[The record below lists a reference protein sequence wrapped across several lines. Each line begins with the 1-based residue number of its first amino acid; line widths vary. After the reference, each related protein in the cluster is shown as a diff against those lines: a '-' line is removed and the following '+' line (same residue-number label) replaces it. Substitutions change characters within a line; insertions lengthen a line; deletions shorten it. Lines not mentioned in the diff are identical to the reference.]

1 MLKISKRISIIV
13 FIVLV
18 FIIIA
23 SNAYNFIQEALQ
35 FKEANENK
43 ARENLS
49 ALIKWSKNEGKEEL
63 EYAKNLSKE
72 NYNQEKVT
80 QMIIKNLKMI
90 QTSIEDMK
98 TLTSYYPTEEDVEL
112 IRQAGHVATNS
123 NTDIILYLLYNER
136 NITNHKTYFLF
147 DKERFKVFEDFLFFL
162 NTRLEEDFLQKD
174 IHKFDSFDV
183 VRIGMYINDLIGYN
197 SGFTSMYLSEF
208 LQDYICDLNTPKTMT
223 ILNGMSKIDFTS
235 NRILLFF
242 NKELEKYAYTD
253 DNNLIKNL
261 QKLIYIFKKFKLN
274 QKQIK
279 QLNTLQSKL
288 KECTN
293 E

>member
-1 MLKISKRISIIV
+1 MLKISKRI
-13 FIVLV
+13 
-18 FIIIA
+18 FIILAFILA
-23 SNAYNFIQEALQ
+23 IGIYELIQEALQ

-49 ALIKWSKNEGKEEL
+49 ALIKWSENEGKEEL

-90 QTSIEDMK
+90 QASIEDIRI
-98 TLTSYYPTEEDVEL
+98 LTSYYPTDEDVEL
-112 IRQAGHVATNS
+112 MRQAGHVTTNS
-123 NTDIILYLLYNER
+123 NTDIILYLLYNEG
-136 NITNHKTYFLF
+136 NITNQKTSFLF

-183 VRIGMYINDLIGYN
+183 VGIGMYINTLIGYN
-197 SGFTSMYLSEF
+197 CAFTDMYLSEF
-208 LQDYICDLNTPKTMT
+208 LQDYICDLNTPKTIT
-223 ILNGMSKIDFTS
+223 ILNGMSQINIATDKV
-235 NRILLFF
+235 LLFF
-242 NKELEKYAYTD
+242 NKELKIHTDSHLKIQLEKA
-253 DNNLIKNL
+253 
-261 QKLIYIFKKFKLN
+261 IYNFKKLKLG
-274 QKQIK
+274 QKQIN

-288 KECTN
+288 KECKQ
-293 E
+293 

>member
-1 MLKISKRISIIV
+1 MLKISKR
-13 FIVLV
+13 V
-18 FIIIA
+18 FIILAFILA
-23 SNAYNFIQEALQ
+23 IGIYELIQEALQ

-49 ALIKWSKNEGKEEL
+49 ALIKWSENEGKEEL

-90 QTSIEDMK
+90 QASIEDMK

-112 IRQAGHVATNS
+112 MRQAGHVTTNS

-162 NTRLEEDFLQKD
+162 NTRLEEDFLQKND
-174 IHKFDSFDV
+174 NDFEIIEIV
-183 VRIGMYINDLIGYN
+183 TYINLLIGLDSAFAN
-197 SGFTSMYLSEF
+197 NMYLRELSVAP
-208 LQDYICDLNTPKTMT
+208 ICDLNNPKTIV
-223 ILNGMSKIDFTS
+223 ILNGIEKINIAVDRYINLINSKIKF
-235 NRILLFF
+235 I
-242 NKELEKYAYTD
+242 AYKD
-253 DNNLIKNL
+253 DYLKMKIENINNNYP
-261 QKLIYIFKKFKLN
+261 KLRLG
-274 QKQIK
+274 QKQTNKLKSI
-279 QLNTLQSKL
+279 QSKL
-288 KECTN
+288 KECKQ
-293 E
+293 

>member
-23 SNAYNFIQEALQ
+23 SNTYNFIQEALQ

-49 ALIKWSKNEGKEEL
+49 ALIKWSENEGKEEL

-90 QTSIEDMK
+90 QASIEDVR

-112 IRQAGHVATNS
+112 IRQAGHVILGS

-183 VRIGMYINDLIGYN
+183 VRIGMYINTLIGYN
-197 SGFTSMYLSEF
+197 SGFTDMYLSEF

-223 ILNGMSKIDFTS
+223 ILNGMSQINTTTDKV
-235 NRILLFF
+235 LLFL
-242 NKELEKYAYTD
+242 NKELKIHTDSHLKMQLEKA
-253 DNNLIKNL
+253 
-261 QKLIYIFKKFKLN
+261 IYNFKKLKLG
-274 QKQIK
+274 QKQTNKLKSI
-279 QLNTLQSKL
+279 QSKL
-288 KECTN
+288 KECKQ
-293 E
+293 

>member
-1 MLKISKRISIIV
+1 
-13 FIVLV
+13 
-18 FIIIA
+18 FIILAFILA
-23 SNAYNFIQEALQ
+23 IGIYELIQEALQ

-49 ALIKWSKNEGKEEL
+49 ALIKWSENKGKEEL

-90 QTSIEDMK
+90 QASIEDVRI
-98 TLTSYYPTEEDVEL
+98 LTSYYPTEEDVEL
-112 IRQAGHVATNS
+112 MRQAGHVTTNS

>member
-1 MLKISKRISIIV
+1 LLKISKRISIIV

-49 ALIKWSKNEGKEEL
+49 ALIKWSENEGKEEL

-90 QTSIEDMK
+90 QASIEDIR
-98 TLTSYYPTEEDVEL
+98 TLTIYSFLDEDEELSRKASRIVL
-112 IRQAGHVATNS
+112 RINM
-123 NTDIILYLLYNER
+123 DIILYLLDNEKTF
-136 NITNHKTYFLF
+136 IGHKTYFLF

-162 NTRLEEDFLQKD
+162 NTRLEEDFLKKND
-174 IHKFDSFDV
+174 NDFEIIEIV
-183 VRIGMYINDLIGYN
+183 TYINLLIGLDGAFAN
-197 SGFTSMYLSEF
+197 NMYLRELSIAP
-208 LQDYICDLNTPKTMT
+208 ICDLNNPKTIA
-223 ILNGMSKIDFTS
+223 ILNGIEKINIAVDRYINLINSKIKF
-235 NRILLFF
+235 I
-242 NKELEKYAYTD
+242 AYKD
-253 DNNLIKNL
+253 DYLKMKIENINNNYP
-261 QKLIYIFKKFKLN
+261 KLRLG
-274 QKQIK
+274 QKQINK
-279 QLNTLQSKL
+279 LKSIQSKL
-288 KECTN
+288 KECKQ
-293 E
+293 

>member
-1 MLKISKRISIIV
+1 
-13 FIVLV
+13 VLV

-49 ALIKWSKNEGKEEL
+49 ALIKWSENEGKEEL

-90 QTSIEDMK
+90 QASIEDMK

-112 IRQAGHVATNS
+112 MRQAGHVTTNS

-147 DKERFKVFEDFLFFL
+147 DKERFKIFEDFLFFL

-197 SGFTSMYLSEF
+197 CAFTDMYLSEF
-208 LQDYICDLNTPKTMT
+208 SQDYICDLNTPKTMT

-274 QKQIK
+274 QKQINK
-279 QLNTLQSKL
+279 LKSIQSKL

>member
-1 MLKISKRISIIV
+1 MLKTSKRISIIV

-49 ALIKWSKNEGKEEL
+49 ALIKWSENEGKEEL

-90 QTSIEDMK
+90 QASIEDVRI
-98 TLTSYYPTEEDVEL
+98 LTSYYPTEEDVEL
-112 IRQAGHVATNS
+112 IRQAGHVTTNS

-162 NTRLEEDFLQKD
+162 NTRLEEDFLKKD

-183 VRIGMYINDLIGYN
+183 VRIGTYISDLIGYN
-197 SGFTSMYLSEF
+197 SGFTDMYLSEF

-242 NKELEKYAYTD
+242 NKELEKYAYPD

-274 QKQIK
+274 QKQTNKLKSI
-279 QLNTLQSKL
+279 QTKL

>member
-1 MLKISKRISIIV
+1 MLKISKRI
-13 FIVLV
+13 
-18 FIIIA
+18 FIILAFILA
-23 SNAYNFIQEALQ
+23 IGIYELIQEALQ

-49 ALIKWSKNEGKEEL
+49 ALIKWSENEGKEEL

-90 QTSIEDMK
+90 QASIEDIRI
-98 TLTSYYPTEEDVEL
+98 LTSYYPTDEDVEL
-112 IRQAGHVATNS
+112 MRQAGHVTTNS

-162 NTRLEEDFLQKD
+162 NTRLEEDFLQKN

-183 VRIGMYINDLIGYN
+183 VRIGTYVSDLIGYN

-208 LQDYICDLNTPKTMT
+208 LQDYICDLNTPKTIT
-223 ILNGMSKIDFTS
+223 ILNGMSQINIATDKV
-235 NRILLFF
+235 LLFL
-242 NKELEKYAYTD
+242 NKELKIHTDSHLKMQLEKA
-253 DNNLIKNL
+253 
-261 QKLIYIFKKFKLN
+261 IYNFKKLKLG
-274 QKQIK
+274 QKQTNKLKSI
-279 QLNTLQSKL
+279 QSKL

>member
-1 MLKISKRISIIV
+1 MLKISKR
-13 FIVLV
+13 V
-18 FIIIA
+18 FIILAFILA
-23 SNAYNFIQEALQ
+23 IGIYELIQEALQ

-90 QTSIEDMK
+90 QASIEDIR
-98 TLTSYYPTEEDVEL
+98 TLTIYSFLDEDEELSRKASRIVL
-112 IRQAGHVATNS
+112 NL
-123 NTDIILYLLYNER
+123 NNDIISYLLYNER

-183 VRIGMYINDLIGYN
+183 VRIGMYINTLIGYN

-223 ILNGMSKIDFTS
+223 ILNGMSQINTTTDKV
-235 NRILLFF
+235 LLFF
-242 NKELEKYAYTD
+242 NKELKIHTDSYLKMQLEKA
-253 DNNLIKNL
+253 
-261 QKLIYIFKKFKLN
+261 IYNFKKLKLG

>member
-49 ALIKWSKNEGKEEL
+49 ALIKWSENEGKEEL

-90 QTSIEDMK
+90 QASIEDMK

-112 IRQAGHVATNS
+112 MRQAGYVATNS

-183 VRIGMYINDLIGYN
+183 VGIGMYINTLIGYN
-197 SGFTSMYLSEF
+197 SGSTNMYLSEF

-223 ILNGMSKIDFTS
+223 ILNGMSQINIATDKV
-235 NRILLFF
+235 LLFL
-242 NKELEKYAYTD
+242 NKELKIHTDSHLKMQLEKA
-253 DNNLIKNL
+253 
-261 QKLIYIFKKFKLN
+261 IYNFKKLKLG
-274 QKQIK
+274 QKQIN
-279 QLNTLQSKL
+279 QLDTLQSKL

>member
-49 ALIKWSKNEGKEEL
+49 ALIKWSENEGKEEL

-90 QTSIEDMK
+90 QASIEDMK

-112 IRQAGHVATNS
+112 MRQAGHVTTNS
-123 NTDIILYLLYNER
+123 NTDIILYLLYNEG
-136 NITNHKTYFLF
+136 NITNQKTSFLF
-147 DKERFKVFEDFLFFL
+147 DKKRFKVFEDFLFFL

-197 SGFTSMYLSEF
+197 CAFTDMYLSEF
-208 LQDYICDLNTPKTMT
+208 SQDYICDLNTPKTMT

-274 QKQIK
+274 QKQINK
-279 QLNTLQSKL
+279 LKSIQSKL

>member
-49 ALIKWSKNEGKEEL
+49 ALIKWSENEGKEEL

-90 QTSIEDMK
+90 QASIEDMK

-112 IRQAGHVATNS
+112 MRQAGHVTTNS
-123 NTDIILYLLYNER
+123 NTDIILYLLYNEG
-136 NITNHKTYFLF
+136 NITNQKTSFLF
-147 DKERFKVFEDFLFFL
+147 DKKRFKVFEDFLFFL

-183 VRIGMYINDLIGYN
+183 VRIGMYINALIGYN

-208 LQDYICDLNTPKTMT
+208 SQDYICDLNTPKTMT

-274 QKQIK
+274 QKQT
-279 QLNTLQSKL
+279 NKL
-288 KECTN
+288 KS
-293 E
+293 

>member
-49 ALIKWSKNEGKEEL
+49 ALIKWSENEGKEEL

-98 TLTSYYPTEEDVEL
+98 TLTSCYPTEEDVEL
-112 IRQAGHVATNS
+112 MRQAGHVATNS

-223 ILNGMSKIDFTS
+223 ILNGMSQINTTTDKV
-235 NRILLFF
+235 LLFF
-242 NKELEKYAYTD
+242 NKELKIHTDSYLKMQLEKA
-253 DNNLIKNL
+253 
-261 QKLIYIFKKFKLN
+261 IYNFKKLKLG
-274 QKQIK
+274 QKQIN

>member
-49 ALIKWSKNEGKEEL
+49 ALIKWSENEGKEEL

-90 QTSIEDMK
+90 QASIEDIRI
-98 TLTSYYPTEEDVEL
+98 LTSYYPTDEDVEL
-112 IRQAGHVATNS
+112 MRQAGHVTTNS
-123 NTDIILYLLYNER
+123 NTDIILYLLYNEG
-136 NITNHKTYFLF
+136 NITNQKTSFLF

-183 VRIGMYINDLIGYN
+183 VGIGMYINTLIGYN
-197 SGFTSMYLSEF
+197 CAFTDMYLSEF
-208 LQDYICDLNTPKTMT
+208 LQDYICDLNTPKTIT
-223 ILNGMSKIDFTS
+223 ILNGMSQINIATDKV
-235 NRILLFF
+235 LLFF
-242 NKELEKYAYTD
+242 NKELKIHTDSHLKMQLEKA
-253 DNNLIKNL
+253 
-261 QKLIYIFKKFKLN
+261 IYNFKKLRLD
-274 QKQIK
+274 QKQTNKLKSI
-279 QLNTLQSKL
+279 QTKL
-288 KECTN
+288 KECKN

>member
-49 ALIKWSKNEGKEEL
+49 ALIKWSENEGKEEL

-90 QTSIEDMK
+90 QASIEDVR

-112 IRQAGHVATNS
+112 IRQAGHVILGS

-183 VRIGMYINDLIGYN
+183 VRIGMYINTLIGYN
-197 SGFTSMYLSEF
+197 CAFTDMYLSEF
-208 LQDYICDLNTPKTMT
+208 LQDYICDLNTTKTMT
-223 ILNGMSKIDFTS
+223 ILNGMSKINTTTDKV
-235 NRILLFF
+235 LLFL
-242 NKELEKYAYTD
+242 NKELKIHTDSHLKMQLEKA
-253 DNNLIKNL
+253 
-261 QKLIYIFKKFKLN
+261 IYNFKKLKLG
-274 QKQIK
+274 QKQIN

>member
-18 FIIIA
+18 FIIIV

-49 ALIKWSKNEGKEEL
+49 ALIKWSENEGKEEL

-90 QTSIEDMK
+90 QASIEDVR
-98 TLTSYYPTEEDVEL
+98 TLTSYYPTDEDVEL
-112 IRQAGHVATNS
+112 MRQAGHVTTNS

-183 VRIGMYINDLIGYN
+183 VRIGTYISDLIGYN
-197 SGFTSMYLSEF
+197 SGFTDMYLSEF

-223 ILNGMSKIDFTS
+223 ILNGMSQINTTTDKV
-235 NRILLFF
+235 LLFF
-242 NKELEKYAYTD
+242 NKELEKYAYPD

-274 QKQIK
+274 QKQTNKLKSI
-279 QLNTLQSKL
+279 QTKL

>member
-1 MLKISKRISIIV
+1 MLKISKR
-13 FIVLV
+13 V
-18 FIIIA
+18 FIILAFILA
-23 SNAYNFIQEALQ
+23 IGIYELIQEALQ

-49 ALIKWSKNEGKEEL
+49 ALIKWSENEGKEEL

-90 QTSIEDMK
+90 QASIEDMK

-112 IRQAGHVATNS
+112 MRQAGHVTTNS
-123 NTDIILYLLYNER
+123 NTDIISYLLYNER
-136 NITNHKTYFLF
+136 NITNHKTSFLF

-197 SGFTSMYLSEF
+197 CAFTDMYLSEF

-274 QKQIK
+274 QKQINK
-279 QLNTLQSKL
+279 LKSIQSKL
-288 KECTN
+288 KECKQ
-293 E
+293 